1 MNKREVF
8 AVDGVL
14 IITEVVTVEEDIVL
28 LKLEVELVKGIV
40 EPIVEEA
47 KVVGEV

>member
-8 AVDGVL
+8 AVNGVL
-14 IITEVVTVEEDIVL
+14 IIAGVDTVEDDMVV

>member
-8 AVDGVL
+8 AVDGVF
-14 IITEVVTVEEDIVL
+14 IITEVDTVEVDMVL